1 MKRLAALALIFMFL
15 KTSYG
20 QKSGEL
26 YDSILKLDSSYFH
39 SFNACDLE
47 NYASFLTFDYEFY
60 HDKQGL
66 TTSKKNE
73 MRSMEIFCG
82 EQRSRQQI
90 SRELVLESFEV
101 YPLHDY
107 GAIENGEHIFHLVI
121 DEHTSKPISKAKFMN
136 IWRNDE
142 GKWKLARTVSYDHQP
157 YGKIQL
163 ADEILEQYE
172 GRYKASDRIVEIKK
186 EGSMLKMIDIVDSK
200 EVWSAEM
207 LAEAEDIFYLN
218 QNDIQLKFI
227 KEKASVHKLLVYENG
242 KQIEE
247 IIKEH

>member
-1 MKRLAALALIFMFL
+1 MRKLALL
-15 KTSYG
+15 ALLCLLSTKYYG

-26 YDSILKLDSSYFH
+26 YDTILKLDSSYFH

-47 NYASFLTFDYEFY
+47 IYASFLAFDYEFY

-90 SRELVLESFEV
+90 HRELILESFEV
-101 YPLHDY
+101 YPLRDY

-142 GKWKLARTVSYDHQP
+142 GIWKLARTVSYDHQP

-163 ADEILEQYE
+163 DDEILAQYE

-186 EGSMLKMIDIVDSK
+186 EGSMLRMIDRVDSK

-207 LAEAEDIFYLN
+207 LAEAEDTFYLN
-218 QNDIQLKFI
+218 QNNIQFKFI
-227 KEKASVHKLLVYENG
+227 KEKARVLKLRVYENG
-242 KQIEE
+242 KLIEE
-247 IIKEH
+247 IIKEN